1 VTEFD
6 DRARLAAARL
16 RDSVG
21 AVSPRERTTMPTSR
35 TRNLGMAAAVLA
47 VVAVVAAVVTA
58 SHHSSGNANL
68 APSAPPP
75 AGITTRTFAP
85 AGLGA
90 TVTVPSHWAD
100 TKPSSGF
107 QYAAGS
113 TASPSGFV
121 GAGTQSGVVPVSLS
135 ALKDQRR
142 QFLESIGAK
151 IASAK
156 TGTVDNRPA
165 VRFHYKLTVG
175 AQSVI
180 DNEYDIIATSTLPVG
195 AAQHQTIYNVITIV
209 VGTPLSS
216 PNRPLLDWIGST
228 IRIQQ

>member
-1 VTEFD
+1 VRNFD
-6 DRARLAAARL
+6 DRARLAGARL

-21 AVSPRERTTMPTSR
+21 AVSPRPLTTMTSNR
-35 TRNLGMAAAVLA
+35 TRALGVTVAVL
-47 VVAVVAAVVTA
+47 VVAAVIGAAVTA
-58 SHHSSGNANL
+58 SHHASGNSNL
-68 APSAPPP
+68 TPTASPP

-100 TKPSSGF
+100 SRPSSGF

-113 TASPSGFV
+113 VAPPSGFV
-121 GAGTQSGVVPVSLS
+121 GAGNQSSVVPVSLS

-151 IASAK
+151 IDSAK
-156 TGTVDNRPA
+156 TGTVDGRPA

-175 AQSVI
+175 NQSVI
-180 DNEYDIIATSTLPVG
+180 DNEYDIVATSTLPVG
-195 AAQHQTIYNVITIV
+195 AAQHQSVYNVITIV
-209 VGTPLSS
+209 VGTPVSS
-216 PNRPLLDWIGST
+216 PNQPLLDWVGST
-228 IRIQQ
+228 IKIQ